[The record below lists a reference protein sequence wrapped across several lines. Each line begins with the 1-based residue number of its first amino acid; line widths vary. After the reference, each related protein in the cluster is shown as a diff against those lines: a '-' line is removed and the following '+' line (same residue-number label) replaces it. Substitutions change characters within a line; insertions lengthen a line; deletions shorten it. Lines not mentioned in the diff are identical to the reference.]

1 MVAVIEAPEHQTLL
15 MQQTFRAVLT
25 ALSEPL
31 RAVSIPALP
40 TPLGTTS
47 ALWAM
52 ALTLWD
58 QDVSVWWP
66 EADDDLW
73 YNTLCHTRVMRAA
86 SIEQADWV
94 VLSADHPDTPNRL
107 GLVSI
112 GVDERPDQSASVLLL
127 ASRSRTHVHGAGPG
141 LLHPVEVQLPLP
153 EAIVDQLMLNHAR
166 YPLGFDT
173 YVVFDQAVMGLPR
186 STRLTWGD
194 ETCTSL

>member
-1 MVAVIEAPEHQTLL
+1 MVAVIEAPENQTRL

-31 RAVSIPALP
+31 RAVSIPTLP
-40 TPLGTTS
+40 TPEGATA
-47 ALWAM
+47 ALWAI

-66 EADDDLW
+66 EADDGLW
-73 YNTLCHTRVMRAA
+73 YNTLFHTRVTRAA
-86 SIEQADWV
+86 SIDQADWV
-94 VLSADHPDTPNRL
+94 VLFADHPETPHAL
-107 GLVSI
+107 SQVPMGA
-112 GVDERPDQSASVLLL
+112 DERPDQSASVLLL
-127 ASRSRTHVHGAGPG
+127 AGVSRTHVQGAGPG
-141 LLHPVEVQLPLP
+141 LSHPVEVQLALP
-153 EAIVDQLMLNHAR
+153 EAVVNQLMLNHAH

>member
-66 EADDDLW
+66 EADDDHW
-73 YNTLCHTRVMRAA
+73 YNTLFHTRVTRAA
-86 SIEQADWV
+86 SI
-94 VLSADHPDTPNRL
+94 
-107 GLVSI
+107 
-112 GVDERPDQSASVLLL
+112 
-127 ASRSRTHVHGAGPG
+127 
-141 LLHPVEVQLPLP
+141 
-153 EAIVDQLMLNHAR
+153 
-166 YPLGFDT
+166 
-173 YVVFDQAVMGLPR
+173 
-186 STRLTWGD
+186 
-194 ETCTSL
+194 